1 MCAARG
7 RTSLDLELTATWVN
21 SDSIQY
27 ANPIGKDRS
36 KAKGMAESNGV
47 SALRECPWTCQKEKK
62 FADQV

>member
-1 MCAARG
+1 M
-7 RTSLDLELTATWVN
+7 DLELTATWVN

-27 ANPIGKDRS
+27 ANPIGKD
-36 KAKGMAESNGV
+36 KAQGMAESNGV